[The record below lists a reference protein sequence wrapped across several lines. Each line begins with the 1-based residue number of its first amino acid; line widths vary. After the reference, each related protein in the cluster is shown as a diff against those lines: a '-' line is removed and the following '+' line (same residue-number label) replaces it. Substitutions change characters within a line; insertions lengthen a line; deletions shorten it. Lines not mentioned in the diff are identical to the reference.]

1 MLLFNSLYFSLT
13 VLFFSIEVLIAL
25 FAKDRLIRPYL
36 GDVLVVILLYCFLQ
50 SFFKVKVLIATLA
63 VLIFAFSIELLQYI
77 QVIVLLGLEKS
88 KIAKTVIGTSF
99 SGLDLLTYVVGLAIV
114 FVVERY
120 WHKKEII
127 VATKSSFSS
136 IEQL

>member
-1 MLLFNSLYFSLT
+1 
-13 VLFFSIEVLIAL
+13 
-25 FAKDRLIRPYL
+25 
-36 GDVLVVILLYCFLQ
+36 
-50 SFFKVKVLIATLA
+50 
-63 VLIFAFSIELLQYI
+63 LLQYF

>member
-1 MLLFNSLYFSLT
+1 MLTFQKRYFGLA
-13 VLFFSIEVLIAL
+13 VLIFCIEVLIAL
-25 FAKDRLIRPYL
+25 FVKDRFIRPYL

-63 VLIFAFSIELLQYI
+63 VLIFAFSIELLQYF

-99 SGLDLLTYVVGLAIV
+99 SWLDLLTYVVGLTIV
-114 FVVERY
+114 LVVERY